1 MRKCLIPWKSLTRLA
16 EYGYSTDAFLK
27 IMNVLRNYVFIKQ
40 HFFWGGGIKSLN
52 LSYENESSL
61 QNKDV
66 PIFHDFN

>member
-1 MRKCLIPWKSLTRLA
+1 M
-16 EYGYSTDAFLK
+16 FLL
-27 IMNVLRNYVFIKQ
+27 NNT
-40 HFFWGGGIKSLN
+40 FFGGGGIKSLN

>member
-1 MRKCLIPWKSLTRLA
+1 MRKCLIPWKFLTRLV
-16 EYGYSTDAFLK
+16 EYGYSTDALNNECFKELCFY
-27 IMNVLRNYVFIKQ
+27 LTTL
-40 HFFWGGGIKSLN
+40 FFGGGGIKSLN